1 MHMRIHAFVHV
12 CVGAYIHVH
21 MWKLERDIECPV
33 LSLFTYSS
41 EMETVLNLELG
52 WH

>member
-1 MHMRIHAFVHV
+1 MRVRAFVHV
-12 CVGAYIHVH
+12 CVGACIHVH

-33 LSLFTYSS
+33 LSFSTYSS